1 MKNTVQYEFLSIA
14 FIHDNAFITEQKY
27 KLSVTRLAFLIIF
40 VDIIKSLFQQMYA
53 IIDIE
58 TTGGSARIEKITE
71 IAIYQHDGSKITGEF
86 VSLVNPERN
95 IPYFITNLTG
105 ITNEMVEDAP
115 RFYEIA
121 KTIVELTEGR
131 TFVAHNA
138 RFDYSF
144 IRQEFKSLGFNFKRN
159 ILDTVALSRK
169 LFPGHRSYSLGNICR
184 DLSITINGRHRAAG
198 DALATVKLF
207 EIIIAKDLEITG
219 SKSVLLK
226 NTRVS
231 KLNPKLDITKVD
243 SIPDEPGIYY
253 FYNEDGDLIYVGK
266 SRNLQQRISTHLS
279 NNTTNRSMEMRDLIA
294 DIDWE
299 TTGSE
304 LIALLKESSEIKKN
318 KPVYNRAQR
327 RTGFQ
332 WAIFSFTD
340 THGYINYRYGKLDDD
355 EDPVSVFTSKE
366 KTKSKLNY
374 LVETY
379 GLCQKL
385 CGLYET
391 DGACFHY
398 QVGICKGACCGK
410 ESAAEYNERAASANE
425 EFIFTRRN
433 FFIIDKGRDDEERCA
448 VKILNGKYSGYGY
461 FNIND
466 MGFGL
471 AAVHECIKHSV
482 DNRDIQ
488 VILKSYLKRN
498 RVEKIIE
505 F

>member
-1 MKNTVQYEFLSIA
+1 
-14 FIHDNAFITEQKY
+14 
-27 KLSVTRLAFLIIF
+27 
-40 VDIIKSLFQQMYA
+40 MYA
-53 IIDIE
+53 IVDIE
-58 TTGGSARIEKITE
+58 TTGGSAHKEKITE
-71 IAIYQHDGSKITGEF
+71 IAVYLHDGNEITNEF
-86 VSLVNPERN
+86 VSLINPERN

-115 RFYEIA
+115 KFYEIA
-121 KTIVELTEGR
+121 KKIIEFTEGR

-144 IRQEFKSLGFNFKRN
+144 IRQEYKSLGFNFKRN

-169 LFPGHRSYSLGNICR
+169 ILPGHKSYSLGNICK
-184 DLSITINGRHRAAG
+184 DLNITINGRHRAAG
-198 DALATVKLF
+198 DALATVKL
-207 EIIIAKDLEITG
+207 LEILIARDIEVNG
-219 SKSVLLK
+219 NRSSLLK
-226 NTRVS
+226 NTKVS
-231 KLNPKLDITKVD
+231 KLNPKLNLKKID

-253 FYNEDGDLIYVGK
+253 FYNEKGDLIYIGK

-279 NNTTNRSMEMRDLIA
+279 NNSTNRAMEMRDLIA
-294 DIDWE
+294 DIDWV

-304 LIALLKESSEIKKN
+304 LIALLKESFEIKFN

-332 WAIFSFTD
+332 WGIFNFTD
-340 THGYINYRYGKLDDD
+340 PNGYLNYRYGQINDD
-355 EDPVSVFTSKE
+355 EVPVSVFTSKE
-366 KTKSKLNY
+366 KTKSKLNS
-374 LVETY
+374 LVERFS
-379 GLCQKL
+379 LCQKL
-385 CGLYET
+385 TGLYET
-391 DGACFHY
+391 EGACFHY
-398 QVGICKGACCGK
+398 QVGICKGACIGK
-410 ESAAEYNERAASANE
+410 ESPEVYNERATKATE

-433 FFIIDKGRDDEERCA
+433 FFIIDRGREDEERCA
-448 VKILNGKYSGYGY
+448 VKVVNGKYTGYGY

-471 AAVHECIKHSV
+471 SAIHECIKPSV

-488 VILKSYLKRN
+488 VILKQYLKSN

>member
-1 MKNTVQYEFLSIA
+1 
-14 FIHDNAFITEQKY
+14 
-27 KLSVTRLAFLIIF
+27 
-40 VDIIKSLFQQMYA
+40 MYA

-71 IAIYQHDGSKITGEF
+71 IAIYLHDGNQITGEF

-115 RFYEIA
+115 RFFEIA

-131 TFVAHNA
+131 IFVAHNA

-144 IRQEFKSLGFNFKRN
+144 IRQEFKSLGFNYKRN

-169 LFPGHRSYSLGNICR
+169 LLPGHRSYSLGNICN
-184 DLSITINGRHRAAG
+184 DLRISINGRHRAAG
-198 DALATVKLF
+198 DALATLKLF
-207 EIIIAKDLEITG
+207 EMLMAEDKEING
-219 SKSVLLK
+219 SKSVLLR
-226 NTRVS
+226 NTMIS
-231 KLNPKLDITKVD
+231 KLNPKLDITKID
-243 SIPDEPGIYY
+243 NIPDEPGIYY
-253 FYNEDGDLIYVGK
+253 FYNENGNLIYIGK

-279 NNTTNRSMEMRDLIA
+279 NNTTNRSMEMRDQIA

-299 TTGSE
+299 KTGSE
-304 LIALLKESSEIKKN
+304 LIALLKESSEIKLN
-318 KPVYNRAQR
+318 KPVFNRSQR
-327 RTGFQ
+327 RSGFQ
-332 WAIFSFTD
+332 WGIFSFTD
-340 THGYINYRYGKLDDD
+340 DNGYINYRYGQLDND
-355 EDPVSVFTSKE
+355 ESPISVFTSKE
-366 KTKSKLNY
+366 KTKSKLNS
-374 LVETY
+374 LVENF

-385 CGLYET
+385 SGLYET
-391 DGACFHY
+391 ESACFHY
-398 QVGICKGACCGK
+398 QVGICKGACIGN
-410 ESAAEYNERAASANE
+410 ESSKEYNERAAKATE

-433 FFIIDKGRDDEERCA
+433 FFIIDKGHHDEERCA
-448 VKILNGKYSGYGY
+448 VKIVNGKYSGYGY

-471 AAVHECIKHSV
+471 TAVHECIKPSV

-488 VILKSYLKRN
+488 VILKQYLKSN
-498 RVEKIIE
+498 KVEKIIE